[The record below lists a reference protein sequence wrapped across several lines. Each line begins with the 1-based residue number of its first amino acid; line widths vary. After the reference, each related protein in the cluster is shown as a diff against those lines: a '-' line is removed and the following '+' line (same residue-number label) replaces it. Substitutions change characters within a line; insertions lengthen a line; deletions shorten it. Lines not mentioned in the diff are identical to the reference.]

1 MHLCAHPQRGL
12 QRLARAPLALLLG
25 LVALG
30 AAPPSARCDDAA
42 EALARLGA
50 ELRVTGM
57 TFVGSRG
64 DVDEFVL
71 RAERGVFRPES
82 NLAVLEEVR
91 VTAADSDEGDHFEVS
106 CERGE
111 FNVETNDFFAEGDVH
126 GVTGDDRRY
135 TAPWVRYHH
144 EKALLYT
151 DAPVLLQDATG
162 NFRGDGFRYHL
173 KDRRFRLVGNVS
185 VVQTP

>member
-1 MHLCAHPQRGL
+1 MGL
-12 QRLARAPLALLLG
+12 AALA
-25 LVALG
+25 

-50 ELRVTGM
+50 ELRGTGM

-64 DVDEFVL
+64 DVDEVVL
-71 RAERGVFRPES
+71 RAERGVFRPEA
-82 NLAVLEEVR
+82 NLAVREEVR

-151 DAPVLLQDATG
+151 DGPVLLQDATG